1 MTTCHEVSSWMDTY
15 VDGELPIDRAVDTE
29 CHVAQCPGCAER
41 LRFDRAVRN
50 SVKRVVQEQSQ
61 PSLSFT
67 QRMER
72 ALIAERATN
81 RVYAC
86 TPTSSVNHASGS
98 SAQGTARRRRP
109 VEALT
114 AHRGA
119 GAKRQAAT
127 DVAASTWGTL
137 RWRTLLPIAA
147 AAAGAILWAGFQNQR
162 QIPMTLEGRNDSDL
176 RLSELDSYL
185 DVMVNRHRGSSS
197 QTRSIQFSHED
208 MLDPP
213 FQLPPFQDMRN
224 LDGSPFAIRMPATS
238 GWLSALR
245 GASSAY
251 QIKGHRVTFF
261 AYEAGAAPLR
271 ARLEGHPLRGHV
283 VYVGKR
289 QGYSVAT
296 VEEGPVGYAMTSDLP
311 PLESAEL
318 IASAIDARVHH

>member
-1 MTTCHEVSSWMDTY
+1 MTTCRDVSSWIDTY
-15 VDGELPIDRAVDTE
+15 VDGELPVERAVDTE
-29 CHVAQCPGCAER
+29 CHVAQCPSCAER
-41 LRFDRAVRN
+41 LRFERAYRN
-50 SVKRVVQEQSQ
+50 SVKRVVQDQSH
-61 PSLSFT
+61 PSLAFT

-72 ALIAERATN
+72 ALIAESALN

-86 TPTSSVNHASGS
+86 TPTASVNHASGP
-98 SAQGTARRRRP
+98 SAQGQARRQP
-109 VEALT
+109 VEVT
-114 AHRGA
+114 AKHR
-119 GAKRQAAT
+119 GAKRQNATTIAAN
-127 DVAASTWGTL
+127 TWGTL

-147 AAAGAILWAGFQNQR
+147 AAAGAIFWAGFQNQR
-162 QIPMTLEGRNDSDL
+162 QIPMALGSTNNSDL

-213 FQLPPFQDMRN
+213 FQLPLFQDVRN
-224 LDGSPFAIRMPATS
+224 LDGSPFAIRMHATS

-261 AYEAGAAPLR
+261 AYEAGPAPLR

-318 IASAIDARVHH
+318 IASAIDARVRH

>member
-1 MTTCHEVSSWMDTY
+1 MTTCRDISSWMETY
-15 VDGELPIDRAVDTE
+15 VDGELPIDRSVDTE

-41 LRFDRAVRN
+41 LRFERAFRN

-61 PSLSFT
+61 PTLSFA

-72 ALIAERATN
+72 ALVAERALS

-86 TPTSSVNHASGS
+86 TPTSSVHHASGS
-98 SAQGTARRRRP
+98 SMRGQAVRRALEGRAKDRTVKRP
-109 VEALT
+109 
-114 AHRGA
+114 
-119 GAKRQAAT
+119 AAT
-127 DVAASTWGTL
+127 DVAAGTWGTL

-147 AAAGAILWAGFQNQR
+147 AAAGAILWAGLQNQ
-162 QIPMTLEGRNDSDL
+162 QQLPMALGSTNNSDL
-176 RLSELDSYL
+176 RLSQLDNYL
-185 DVMVNRHRGSSS
+185 DVMVSRHRGSSHP
-197 QTRSIQFSHED
+197 RSIQFSHED

-213 FQLPPFQDMRN
+213 FQLPPFQDVRVAN
-224 LDGSPFAIRMPATS
+224 EDPYSQP
-238 GWLSALR
+238 LSALR

-251 QIKGHRVTFF
+251 QVKGHRVTFF

-283 VYVGKR
+283 VYVGRR

-311 PLESAEL
+311 PLENAEL
-318 IASAIDARVHH
+318 IASAIDARVQH